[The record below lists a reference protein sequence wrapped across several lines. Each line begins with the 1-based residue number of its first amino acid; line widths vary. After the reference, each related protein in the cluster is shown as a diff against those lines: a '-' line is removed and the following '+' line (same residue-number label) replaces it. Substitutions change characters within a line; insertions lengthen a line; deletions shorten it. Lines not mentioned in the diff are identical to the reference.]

1 MYHDGWISVVS
12 DAQTHCKC
20 SQVHHMNLQKGWGYL
35 DIFFATHRYW
45 SKPPGYNFLTILIHS
60 CFPLDVSYVFL
71 ISNRNSFSA
80 LQALPCEA
88 SLTAE
93 NSGPSPRTL
102 MRTSIEMAMNHLR
115 WSVQRKGRNMKKR
128 CQVTPPRND
137 ACHTLLSHRRKGHY
151 IDRTMG
157 SLPLHPE
164 IGIHHMLRVKMC
176 GRHMVRHTPLHYM
189 FF

>member
-20 SQVHHMNLQKGWGYL
+20 SQVHHMNLQKAEGIW
-35 DIFFATHRYW
+35 IFFLQHTATEANHRDTIFW
-45 SKPPGYNFLTILIHS
+45 PFLSILAFHWMFPMFSSYQIEIH
-60 CFPLDVSYVFL
+60 F
-71 ISNRNSFSA
+71 RSA
-80 LQALPCEA
+80 ALPCEA

-128 CQVTPPRND
+128 CQVTPPRNG